1 MGDFE
6 IDDLGNFIII
16 RGPNGVT
23 DLYDKQGRKVNRRGY
38 LSDRFGNVIN
48 HKGDIVFKAVELDAD
63 DEIPAPFGFEKRKKT
78 LIRLADQQEIKVPE
92 PELPPVRTEK
102 ELSDEG
108 LHEEPEPTEP
118 VNIMSNPV
126 PPKNDRNDV
135 DELIDEVTREK
146 QPKKH
151 KHNNGL
157 NNLPPKRYKAD
168 ESGKLFQMI
177 GIENSEQRRLAKIAV
192 SISGVAN

>member
-1 MGDFE
+1 MPDFVLADIMGDFE

-16 RGPNGVT
+16 RGPNGIT

-48 HKGDIVFKAVELDAD
+48 NKGDIVFKAVELDAD

-102 ELSDEG
+102 EVSDEG
-108 LHEEPEPTEP
+108 LNEEPEPTEP
-118 VNIMSNPV
+118 INITN
-126 PPKNDRNDV
+126 
-135 DELIDEVTREK
+135 
-146 QPKKH
+146 H
-151 KHNNGL
+151 
-157 NNLPPKRYKAD
+157 
-168 ESGKLFQMI
+168 
-177 GIENSEQRRLAKIAV
+177 
-192 SISGVAN
+192 